1 MTQEKFLRLL
11 EILDKKAEAGR
22 IAWESTPD
30 EYTFRTWIGE
40 GAIRISGGVDDQ
52 GRAYFSACLINDR
65 DEVADELVV
74 SKGEPGFTPLERL
87 FNAARRKARSA
98 DELLD
103 SMLGQLA
110 KT

>member
-1 MTQEKFLRLL
+1 MPHFRSHYKGR
-11 EILDKKAEAGR
+11 DKWKKR
-22 IAWESTPD
+22 
-30 EYTFRTWIGE
+30 
-40 GAIRISGGVDDQ
+40 
-52 GRAYFSACLINDR
+52 R

-74 SKGEPGFTPLERL
+74 SKGEPGFTELERI

-110 KT
+110 KA